1 MQAPEGFE
9 SFVALRGPTLVR
21 AAYLLTGDHQ
31 LAEDLVQTAL
41 ARAVLRWRSIQGNP
55 EAYVRRV
62 LFTQRISQ
70 ARRRRVTERLVGDP
84 ATGSVSTRAVP
95 GHDEAA
101 ERRLLLRSALARLT
115 PRQRA
120 VLVLRYYEDRTEA
133 ETAALLGIGLG
144 TVKSQTRRALRRLR
158 ELSPEVE
165 EFAPAEDQGGPR

>member
-1 MQAPEGFE
+1 VQVPEGFE
-9 SFVALRGPTLVR
+9 EFVSSRGPALVR

-62 LFTQRISQ
+62 LFTQRVSQ
-70 ARRRRVTERLVGDP
+70 TRRRRVGERLVADP
-84 ATGSVSTRAVP
+84 ELGTPAGSTP
-95 GHDEAA
+95 PTDDAA
-101 ERRLLLRSALARLT
+101 ERRLMLRRALSRLT

-120 VLVLRYYEDRTEA
+120 VLVLRFYEDRTEA

-158 ELSPEVE
+158 ELSPEVA
-165 EFAPAEDQGGPR
+165 EFAPADDQGGAR

>member
-9 SFVALRGPTLVR
+9 EFVALRGAALVR

-41 ARAVLRWRSIQGNP
+41 ARAVLRWSAIRGNP
-55 EAYVRRV
+55 EAYVRRI
-62 LFTQRISQ
+62 LFTQRVSL
-70 ARRRRVTERLVGDP
+70 ARRRRVGERLLADP
-84 ATGSVSTRAVP
+84 GIGPAAGRSAP
-95 GHDEAA
+95 ALDEAA
-101 ERRLLLRSALARLT
+101 ERRLLLLRALDRLT

-120 VLVLRYYEDRTEA
+120 VLVLRFYEDRTEA

-158 ELSPEVE
+158 ELSPEVA
-165 EFAPAEDQGGPR
+165 EFAPADDQGGAR